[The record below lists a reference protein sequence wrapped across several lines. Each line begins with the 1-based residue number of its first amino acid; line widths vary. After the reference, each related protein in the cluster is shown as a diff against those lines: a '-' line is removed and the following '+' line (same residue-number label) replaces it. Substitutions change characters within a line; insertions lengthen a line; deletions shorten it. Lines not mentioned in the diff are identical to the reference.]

1 MKTVQTLASKH
12 DQYEKLTE
20 IAKRNI
26 GKYIAWN
33 ITVMLEYQVDL
44 GFTWQLELRL
54 KLYDFH
60 FILNISMIIQRNQ
73 SANKIP

>member
-26 GKYIAWN
+26 GKYIA
-33 ITVMLEYQVDL
+33 
-44 GFTWQLELRL
+44 
-54 KLYDFH
+54 
-60 FILNISMIIQRNQ
+60 
-73 SANKIP
+73 